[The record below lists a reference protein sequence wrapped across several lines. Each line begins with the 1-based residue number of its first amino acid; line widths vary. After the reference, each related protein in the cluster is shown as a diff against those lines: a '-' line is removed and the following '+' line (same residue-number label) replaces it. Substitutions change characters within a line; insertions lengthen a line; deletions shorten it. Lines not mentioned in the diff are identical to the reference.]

1 MKKLFFA
8 LFAAGITLSMQAQV
22 RNEIHVPDLGGYET
36 LKCDFHMH
44 TVYSDG
50 LVWPTVRVDEAWR
63 EGLDAISLTEHL
75 EYRPHQ
81 KDVTGHHGR
90 SFEVAEGSAKG
101 HDILLIRGSEITRS
115 MAPGHFNAVFLNDC
129 NALDQDDWHD
139 SFKAAKDQHAFI
151 FWNHPGWDRQQ
162 PDTTLWWKE
171 HTEIYEKG
179 WMQGIEVAN
188 GKFYYPEAHR
198 WCLEKGLTMLGNSDV
213 HNPINL
219 DIEFY
224 KGEHRTMTFVLAD
237 ERTVDG
243 IREALDNRRTIVW
256 VNDLLIGEEHWLKEL
271 FEKSVKIIDIKRGK
285 KSCRLVLQNESDLTF
300 SGAQLRFIIPKPSK
314 GRAGLISV
322 SPTCWYNLIKVWIT
336 VFLFNGHIKIAVKS
350 HFFLG
355 SYVFSRIVLSST
367 SFKNPQT
374 IISHPVQRL
383 ALPNLPES
391 FSIGSGIWE

>member
-171 HTEIYEKG
+171 HTEIYDKG

-188 GKFYYPEAHR
+188 GRFYYPEAHR

-300 SGAQLRFIIPKPSK
+300 YLKKTEHEKEVEYFREFTIEPQSRSTITIYYPETFEEA
-314 GRAGLISV
+314 GRINFCV
-322 SPTCWYNLIKVWIT
+322 TNL
-336 VFLFNGHIKIAVKS
+336 L
-350 HFFLG
+350 
-355 SYVFSRIVLSST
+355 
-367 SFKNPQT
+367 
-374 IISHPVQRL
+374 VQ
-383 ALPNLPES
+383 PNQGMDYS
-391 FSIGSGIWE
+391 FSF